1 MRGGPLLTCLTTSQP
16 AAALNWE
23 FTTQYAKADAPA
35 VYWGLDD
42 PTNQPDYSGNNHA
55 GIPSGGSDP
64 QSFEP
69 GTDDEGSNKSL
80 LFKGAGTLTSDRSF
94 PSSNTFSQVA
104 WIKTKSRTGGFIMG
118 MTNPS
123 EDMTESSGSPTPDTS
138 TQESM
143 RSTSID

>member
-1 MRGGPLLTCLTTSQP
+1 MRGGPFVDLPDDQP
-16 AAALNWE
+16 AAAPNWE

-42 PTNQPDYSGNNHA
+42 PTNQPDYSGNNHV

-104 WIKTKSRTGGFIMG
+104 WIKQRAARAV
-118 MTNPS
+118 
-123 EDMTESSGSPTPDTS
+123 SSW
-138 TQESM
+138 E
-143 RSTSID
+143 